1 MDRMKRIGLTFNP
14 SRMGSG
20 ANDDDLITVAKLADR
35 LGYDTFFTG
44 ESWGRDALTILTSV
58 ACHTTNLRVGTGI
71 LAVFSRTP
79 ALIAQSI
86 ASLDI
91 ISNGRA
97 TLGLG
102 TSGKIV
108 IEDWHGLPFHRPLER
123 TREYI
128 NIIRQAL
135 GGGPVNHQGTF
146 FQLSRF
152 RMGVSPVQQRIPIY
166 LASLGPKNLELT
178 GEMADGWL
186 PIWIHYQHLPELIE
200 PIATAA
206 SQAGRDISQ
215 ITVAPQTMCYTTDNP
230 QELDEVQGRVRAHM
244 AYYIGGMG
252 RYYYDLFCR
261 SGFQAEADAVKEAW
275 ATRDR
280 EKAAQAISD
289 RMLEGIAILGDAAT
303 CRSRLERLRKSG
315 ADMPVV
321 AFPNGSSMEGIQRT
335 LEALAPAAA
344 PAPDKVSPGTVS

>member
-1 MDRMKRIGLTFNP
+1 MERIGLTFNP

-20 ANDDDLITVAKLADR
+20 ATDDDLITVAKLADR

-44 ESWGRDALTILTSV
+44 ESWGRDALTILTAV

-71 LAVFSRTP
+71 LPVFSRTP

-86 ASLDI
+86 ASLDL

-108 IEDWHGLPFHRPLER
+108 IEDWHGLPFQRPLER

-128 NIIRQAL
+128 EIIRQAL
-135 GGGPVNHQGTF
+135 GGGPVNHDGNF
-146 FQLSRF
+146 FQLSKF
-152 RMGVSPVQQRIPIY
+152 RMGVTPVQERIPIY
-166 LASLGPKNLELT
+166 LASLGPKNLALT
-178 GEMADGWL
+178 GQMADGWL
-186 PIWIHYQHLPELIE
+186 PIWMHYQLLPKLTE

-206 SQAGRDISQ
+206 AEAGRDMSQ
-215 ITVAPQTMCYTTDNP
+215 ITVAPQTMCYTTDDP
-230 QELDEVQGRVRAHM
+230 QELADVQGQVRAHM
-244 AYYIGGMG
+244 AYYIAGMG
-252 RYYYDLFCR
+252 TYYYDLFCR
-261 SGFQAEADAVKEAW
+261 SGFQTEADAVREAW
-275 ATRDR
+275 ANRERD
-280 EKAAQAISD
+280 KAAQAISD
-289 RMLEGIAILGDAAT
+289 QMLEGIAILGDAAT

-321 AFPNGSSMEGIQRT
+321 AFPHGSSMEGVKRT
-335 LEALAPAAA
+335 LEALAPVSVS
-344 PAPDKVSPGTVS
+344 VSPDAGS